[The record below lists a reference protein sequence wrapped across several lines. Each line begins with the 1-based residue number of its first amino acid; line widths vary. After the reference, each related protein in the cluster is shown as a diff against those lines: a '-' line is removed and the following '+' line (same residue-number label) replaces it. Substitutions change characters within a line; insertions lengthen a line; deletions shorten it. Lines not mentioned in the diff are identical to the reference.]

1 MRFRSCKCV
10 PLTHAKVELNGL
22 KKRFTNRSARS
33 IGGDGCAT
41 VLSNEMHFLVREIV
55 SSGRFSY

>member
-41 VLSNEMHFLVREIV
+41 ILSSEMHVLVREIV
-55 SSGRFSY
+55 SLGRFSY